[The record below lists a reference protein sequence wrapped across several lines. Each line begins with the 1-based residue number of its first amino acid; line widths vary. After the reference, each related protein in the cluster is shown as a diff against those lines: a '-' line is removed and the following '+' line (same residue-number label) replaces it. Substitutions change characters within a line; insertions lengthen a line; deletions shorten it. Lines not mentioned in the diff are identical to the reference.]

1 MYKVYDD
8 YKNKNRML
16 DKTELMDI
24 EGFLMGSR
32 NKVFSISGSNVM
44 KIKIVDKKLAGS
56 VVSDKV
62 MKKYKKLIDYLTS
75 VLIDD
80 CDDGTGDG
88 YREALNQIER
98 FRLIVKN
105 EYRAFLTRKELEK
118 MSKQLVVLQKELN
131 NRLLEIHNSYIEMMS
146 MENGRGR

>member
-32 NKVFSISGSNVM
+32 NKVFSISGSNIM

-62 MKKYKKLIDYLTS
+62 MKKYKKLI
-75 VLIDD
+75 
-80 CDDGTGDG
+80 G
-88 YREALNQIER
+88 
-98 FRLIVKN
+98 
-105 EYRAFLTRKELEK
+105 
-118 MSKQLVVLQKELN
+118 
-131 NRLLEIHNSYIEMMS
+131 LLLSD
-146 MENGRGR
+146 

>member
-24 EGFLMGSR
+24 DGFLMGSK
-32 NKVFSISGSNVM
+32 NKVFSISGCNIM

-62 MKKYKKLIDYLTS
+62 MRRYKKLINYLTN

-80 CDDGTGDG
+80 CDDGTGEG
-88 YREALNQIER
+88 YREALNQIEK
-98 FRLIVKN
+98 FRLIIKN
-105 EYRAFLTRKELEK
+105 EYRAYLTRKELEK

-146 MENGRGR
+146 MQNGRGK

>member
-62 MKKYKKLIDYLTS
+62 MKKYK
-75 VLIDD
+75 
-80 CDDGTGDG
+80 
-88 YREALNQIER
+88 N
-98 FRLIVKN
+98 
-105 EYRAFLTRKELEK
+105 
-118 MSKQLVVLQKELN
+118 
-131 NRLLEIHNSYIEMMS
+131 
-146 MENGRGR
+146 